1 MEIAR
6 MNERITIEKNTVVV
20 DKIGNHSQYRL
31 LPNDKII
38 FVRVSGVI
46 FRS

>member
-20 DKIGNHSQYRL
+20 VKLEYEEETGKEEKEQKS
-31 LPNDKII
+31 
-38 FVRVSGVI
+38 
-46 FRS
+46 